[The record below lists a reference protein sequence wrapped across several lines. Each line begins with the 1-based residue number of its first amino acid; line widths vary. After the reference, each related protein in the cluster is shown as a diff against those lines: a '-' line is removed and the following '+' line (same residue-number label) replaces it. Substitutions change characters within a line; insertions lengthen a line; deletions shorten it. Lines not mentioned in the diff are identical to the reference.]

1 MEEIY
6 ITTYGRN
13 GGPQHFPFSQPN
25 CFKDLGRSAMIWV
38 WNGGL

>member
-1 MEEIY
+1 MEEMGVLNI
-6 ITTYGRN
+6 
-13 GGPQHFPFSQPN
+13 FPFSQPN